1 MSFLKKNGG
10 IFDVIRCDEP
20 SYLIWKWHPNGVEPG
35 KGKREYSIRTNSTLR
50 VKDGEVAVFVY
61 HQKDGTMQDYI
72 VGPFDQKLK
81 TANLPVLSGLLGLF
95 YEGDSPFQAEIYF
108 VNLAEIIQI
117 NFGVPFFNVVDPR
130 FQDFVVP
137 VAVRGTLTFKI
148 EEYKKFIKFHR
159 LIDFDIDTFKEQV
172 KTSINRYVKDVVTNT
187 PSQHNIPVVQIETK
201 ISEINDSIELL
212 IKDRFV
218 EDFGVTVSSVDIATL
233 EIDKT
238 SEDYINLMSITKDI
252 TTATIKTQTEANLEH
267 YTESLRIQ
275 REEGQYAQ
283 HKQTQTAN
291 LGAFTIEKQTEVGI
305 AAAQA
310 LAQMGANGAGD
321 VNLGGAG
328 LNPTTMMAGMAVG
341 GAVGQN
347 IAGIINNT
355 MNPNQSNVTPPPVP
369 TLMFF
374 VAVNGT
380 STGPYD
386 IPTLTQMAKNG
397 QFNGQSL
404 VWRQEMLEWQ
414 LASNVNELADVLT
427 NAIPPI
433 PR

>member
-20 SYLIWKWHPNGVEPG
+20 SYLIWKWHPNGVESG
-35 KGKREYSIRTNSTLR
+35 NGKREYSIRTNSSLR

-61 HQKDGTMQDYI
+61 HQKDGAMQDYI

-81 TANLPVLSGLLGLF
+81 TSNLPVLSSLIGLF
-95 YEGDSPFQAEIYF
+95 YEGDSPFQAEVYF
-108 VNLAEIIQI
+108 INLAEIIQI

-137 VAVRGTLTFKI
+137 IAVRGTLTFKI
-148 EEYKKFIKFHR
+148 EDYKKFIKCHR

-172 KTSINRYVKDVVTNT
+172 KTSINRYVKDVVSNT

-218 EDFGVTVSSVDIATL
+218 EEFGVTVSSVDIATL

-238 SEDYINLMSITKDI
+238 SEDYTNLMSITKDI
-252 TTATIKTQTEANLEH
+252 TTVTIKTQTEANLEH

-291 LGAFTIEKQTEVGI
+291 LGAFIIEKQTEVGI
-305 AAAQA
+305 AGAQA

-328 LNPTTMMAGMAVG
+328 FNPTTMMAGMAVG

-347 IAGIINNT
+347 IADVINNT

-404 VWRQEMLEWQ
+404 VWRQGMPQWQ

>member
-20 SYLIWKWHPNGVEPG
+20 SYLIWKWYPNGVEPG
-35 KGKREYSIRTNSTLR
+35 KGKREYSIRTNSSLR

-81 TANLPVLSGLLGLF
+81 TANLPILSGLIGLF
-95 YEGDSPFQAEIYF
+95 YEGDTPFQAEVYF
-108 VNLAEIIQI
+108 INLAEIIQI

-130 FQDFVVP
+130 YLDFVVP

-148 EEYKKFIKFHR
+148 EDYEKFIKCHR
-159 LIDFDIDTFKEQV
+159 LIDFDIETFKEQV
-172 KTSINRYVKDVVTNT
+172 KSSINRYVKDVVTNT

-201 ISEINDSIELL
+201 ISEINDSVELF

-218 EDFGVTVSSVDIATL
+218 EDFGVTVTGVDIAAL

-238 SEDYINLMSITKDI
+238 SEDYMSLMSITKDI
-252 TTATIKTQTEANLEH
+252 TTATIQAQTQANLEH
-267 YTESLRIQ
+267 YAANLRIQ

-291 LGAFTIEKQTEVGI
+291 LGAFTIEKQAEVGI
-305 AAAQA
+305 AGAEA
-310 LAQMGANGAGD
+310 LGQMNANGAGD

-328 LNPTTMMAGMAVG
+328 FNPTTMMAGMAVG

-347 IAGIINNT
+347 IAGIMNNA
-355 MNPNQSNVTPPPVP
+355 MNPNQQNITPPPVSVIS
-369 TLMFF
+369 FF
-374 VAVNGT
+374 IAVNGT

-386 IPTLTQMAKNG
+386 IAALTQLAING

-404 VWRQEMLEWQ
+404 VWRQGMSQWQ
-414 LASNVNELADVLT
+414 QASNVNELAEVLA
-427 NAIPPI
+427 NVMPPI

>member
-35 KGKREYSIRTNSTLR
+35 KGKREYSIRVNSSLR

-81 TANLPVLSGLLGLF
+81 TANLPILSGLVGLF
-95 YEGDSPFQAEIYF
+95 YEGDTPFQAEVYF
-108 VNLAEIIQI
+108 INLAEIIQI

-130 FQDFVVP
+130 YLDFVVP

-148 EEYKKFIKFHR
+148 EDYEKFIKCHR
-159 LIDFDIDTFKEQV
+159 LIDFDIETFKEQV
-172 KTSINRYVKDVVTNT
+172 KSSINRYVKDVVTNT

-201 ISEINDSIELL
+201 ISEINDSVELF

-218 EDFGVTVSSVDIATL
+218 EDFGVTVTGVDISAL

-238 SEDYINLMSITKDI
+238 SEDYMSLLSITKDI
-252 TTATIKTQTEANLEH
+252 TTATIQAQTQANLEH
-267 YTESLRIQ
+267 YAANLRIQ

-291 LGAFTIEKQTEVGI
+291 LGAFTIEKQAEVGI
-305 AAAQA
+305 AGAEA
-310 LAQMGANGAGD
+310 LGQMNANGASD

-328 LNPTTMMAGMAVG
+328 FNPTTMMAGMAVG

-347 IAGIINNT
+347 IAGIMNNA
-355 MNPNQSNVTPPPVP
+355 MNPNQQNITPPPVP
-369 TLMFF
+369 VISFF

-386 IPTLTQMAKNG
+386 IAALTQLAING

-404 VWRQEMLEWQ
+404 VWRQGMSQWQ
-414 LASNVNELADVLT
+414 QASNVNELAEVLA
-427 NAIPPI
+427 NVMPPI